1 MEYLKNGID
10 INTCN
15 AVSSETL
22 KNYEFIKKLHFQ
34 NGLNALHLAS
44 KEGHVLIVQD
54 LLARGAKIDAA
65 TKKGNTALHISSLA
79 GQFEVV
85 KVLLAH
91 RYIVISDFF

>member
-1 MEYLKNGID
+1 M
-10 INTCN
+10 
-15 AVSSETL
+15 
-22 KNYEFIKKLHFQ
+22 
-34 NGLNALHLAS
+34 NALHLAS

-91 RYIVISDFF
+91 RYIVNSDFVNSCVNTECFPPARV

>member
-1 MEYLKNGID
+1 M
-10 INTCN
+10 
-15 AVSSETL
+15 
-22 KNYEFIKKLHFQ
+22 
-34 NGLNALHLAS
+34 NALHLAS

-91 RYIVISDFF
+91 R